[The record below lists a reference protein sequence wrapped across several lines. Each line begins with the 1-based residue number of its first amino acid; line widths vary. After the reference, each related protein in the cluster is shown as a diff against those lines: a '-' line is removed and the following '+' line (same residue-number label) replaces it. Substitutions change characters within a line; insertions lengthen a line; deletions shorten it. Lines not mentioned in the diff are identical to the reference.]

1 MGIHRLISGSLAG
14 LVATLAQAGIACG
27 LAGCDQPS
35 SSDARATSPE
45 VAFLLAPFRPD
56 DSDSDE
62 LFRFEP
68 GHDVETYDGEL
79 VRVHFTRTGPDAVKL
94 ADSDGNE
101 VPDAVDLVAATYAE
115 VLTFF
120 GELGFRAPVTDLGAV
135 QGDGGDGRLDVYLI
149 DFGGAS
155 DGAWVRERCD
165 AHARCSGY
173 VVQENDF
180 TGYGY
185 PSYRVA
191 SRILASH
198 ELFHAVQA
206 AYDANQGANWS
217 EATAVWAS
225 ERFDPSLSDLESFAD
240 GWLEAPDRSIDQEP
254 IGPIAAY
261 SYGLGIFAQYLYERF
276 GDAVHLELWDAVE
289 DGANGVAD
297 PHWLTALVALLAS
310 DFESTFDAEWVTFAQ
325 WALRAGHGAL
335 GGPTFGSAEDLPRMA
350 RDVVTLPFSD
360 DKLRV
365 YATSVQVWST
375 KGDEVAVAIV
385 STTDGDTDG
394 LHLVTGLRKGDQVK
408 TVAQSGLTATLDG
421 GGADEVI
428 VAVVSTNLEGNSK
441 RPGLCIGTSDDVVA
455 CVAEFVP
462 TNPDVS
468 EPGPELVE
476 PGPEE
481 SPEESPEPQAEPDE
495 SIESGAEIA
504 DAQASKDEGCAGAG
518 PLNSGMMIG
527 LGLLLTKR
535 RAAKCL
541 LS

>member
-1 MGIHRLISGSLAG
+1 M
-14 LVATLAQAGIACG
+14 
-27 LAGCDQPS
+27 
-35 SSDARATSPE
+35 
-45 VAFLLAPFRPD
+45 LAPFRPD
-56 DSDSDE
+56 DTDSDE

-68 GHDVETYDGEL
+68 GHDVETFDGEL

-94 ADSDGNE
+94 ADTDGNA
-101 VPDAVDLVAATYAE
+101 VPDAVELVATTYAE
-115 VLTFF
+115 VLEFF
-120 GELGFRAPVTDLGAV
+120 EGLGFRGPVSDLGGA

-149 DFGGAS
+149 DFNGAS

-180 TGYGY
+180 AGYGY

-225 ERFDPSLSDLESFAD
+225 ERFDPSLSDLENFAD
-240 GWLEAPDRSIDQEP
+240 GWLEEPDRSIDQEP
-254 IGPIAAY
+254 IGPVAAY

-297 PHWLTALVALLAS
+297 PHWLDALVALLAS
-310 DFESTFDAEWVTFAQ
+310 DFDTTFDAEWVTFAE
-325 WALRAGHGAL
+325 WALRAGYGNA
-335 GGPTFGSAEDLPRMA
+335 GGPTFGSAEDLPKIA
-350 RDVVTLPFSD
+350 RDAVTLPFSD

-365 YATSVQVWST
+365 YATSMQVWSMT
-375 KGDEVAVAIV
+375 GDQVDVAIV
-385 STTDGDTDG
+385 STSDGDTDG

-408 TVAQSGLTATLDG
+408 TIVQPGLTATLDG
-421 GGADEVI
+421 SGADEVI

-441 RPGLCIGTSDDVVA
+441 RPGLCLGTADDVAA
-455 CVAEFVP
+455 CVAALVP
-462 TNPDVS
+462 TNPEVS
-468 EPGPELVE
+468 EPGPEVVE
-476 PGPEE
+476 AGPDE
-481 SPEESPEPQAEPDE
+481 SPEVAVETSPESPDNDVEATVE
-495 SIESGAEIA
+495 GAEIVEP
-504 DAQASKDEGCAGAG
+504 STPSRDEGCAGGTAI
-518 PLNSGMMIG
+518 SGVWLG
-527 LGLLLTKR
+527 LGLLLVR
-535 RAAKCL
+535 RRIAQRWMA
-541 LS
+541 